1 MNITRENIDRNVEKL
16 EHSSN
21 ERSQLLR
28 YLSTLPP
35 SEQIK
40 IFAPFH
46 RDEPYL
52 FLDSVTRKIK
62 RHLEDNQPSSPLK
75 SKSTVT
81 PEQLDLYEEDRIRHW
96 EIKNAKKVRNGKKKQ
111 EFELKYSRVVLNMR
125 HRGTGWRS
133 ISKFLSEEFGYK
145 ISHTH
150 LRKVFN
156 EFV

>member
-1 MNITRENIDRNVEKL
+1 MNITRENIEWNVEQL

-21 ERSQLLR
+21 ERSHLLR
-28 YLSTLPP
+28 YFSTLPP

-40 IFAPFH
+40 IFAPF
-46 RDEPYL
+46 RTQPYL
-52 FLDSVTRKIK
+52 LLDSMTRKIK
-62 RHLEDNQPSSPLK
+62 RHLENNQPSSPLR
-75 SKSTVT
+75 SKSDAT

-125 HRGTGWRS
+125 HRGTGWRT

-150 LRKVFN
+150 LRKIFN